1 MHTRPRLLTSIPFWV
16 LVAGSLAAIIG
27 GLAIVLNG
35 ITAMEEVLNDPNA
48 TVVQVY
54 VGQSWVVVGAAVLG
68 AGAVGIVAVLA
79 LGAATALTRRPDVA
93 VESID
98 LSRDD
103 ETVAEPAAAVYPP
116 ATAAEPIAAPIAVE
130 DADIETPSTAPAP
143 ARAAAETG
151 HDAPKLDAGTRHDEP
166 RLDAGDDAPR
176 R

>member
-79 LGAATALTRRPDVA
+79 LGAAAALTRRPDVA

-98 LSRDD
+98 WSSDD
-103 ETVAEPAAAVYPP
+103 ETVAEPAVAAYTP
-116 ATAAEPIAAPIAVE
+116 ATTAAPISVE
-130 DADIETPSTAPAP
+130 DADVETPSTAPAP
-143 ARAAAETG
+143 ARAAAEAG
-151 HDAPKLDAGTRHDEP
+151 HDAPQ
-166 RLDAGDDAPR
+166 LDAGDDATR

>member
-1 MHTRPRLLTSIPFWV
+1 MHTRPRLVTSIPFWV

-35 ITAMEEVLNDPNA
+35 INAMEEVLNDPNA

-79 LGAATALTRRPDVA
+79 LAAATALTRRADIS

-98 LSRDD
+98 WDSDD
-103 ETVAEPAAAVYPP
+103 ETAVEPV
-116 ATAAEPIAAPIAVE
+116 ATAPSAAPLAVE
-130 DADIETPSTAPAP
+130 DADIETPSTTPAP
-143 ARAAAETG
+143 PQAAA
-151 HDAPKLDAGTRHDEP
+151 ARHDEP
-166 RLDAGDDAPR
+166 RLDAGDDATR

>member
-1 MHTRPRLLTSIPFWV
+1 MHTRPRLVTSIPFWV

-35 ITAMEEVLNDPNA
+35 INAMEQVLNDPNA

-68 AGAVGIVAVLA
+68 AGAVGIVAVLSLA
-79 LGAATALTRRPDVA
+79 AATALTRRPDVA

-98 LSRDD
+98 WNSDD
-103 ETVAEPAAAVYPP
+103 ETAPEPAVAPY
-116 ATAAEPIAAPIAVE
+116 ATAPLAVE
-130 DADIETPSTAPAP
+130 DADVETPSSAPAP
-143 ARAAAETG
+143 ARATAEAG
-151 HDAPKLDAGTRHDEP
+151 HDAPKLDTGVRHDEP
-166 RLDAGDDAPR
+166 RLDGGDDATR

>member
-1 MHTRPRLLTSIPFWV
+1 MQTRPRLVTSIPFWV
-16 LVAGSLAAIIG
+16 LVVASVAAIAG

-68 AGAVGIVAVLA
+68 AGAIGIALVLA
-79 LGAATALTRRPDVA
+79 LAAATALVRRPDVA

-98 LSRDD
+98 WNSDD
-103 ETVAEPAAAVYPP
+103 ESAPEAFGAAPYAATSTVPAAATT
-116 ATAAEPIAAPIAVE
+116 ATPLAVE
-130 DADIETPSTAPAP
+130 DADIEVPSTTPAP
-143 ARAAAETG
+143 PQAAAE
-151 HDAPKLDAGTRHDEP
+151 RHDEP
-166 RLDAGDDAPR
+166 RLDTGDDAAR

>member
-35 ITAMEEVLNDPNA
+35 INAMEQVLNDPNA

-79 LGAATALTRRPDVA
+79 LAAATALARRPEVA

-98 LSRDD
+98 WHSDD
-103 ETVAEPAAAVYPP
+103 ETALEPVAAPYTP
-116 ATAAEPIAAPIAVE
+116 ATPLAVE
-130 DADIETPSTAPAP
+130 DADVETPSTATAP
-143 ARAAAETG
+143 PRAAA
-151 HDAPKLDAGTRHDEP
+151 AARHDEP
-166 RLDAGDDAPR
+166 RLDAGDDATR

>member
-79 LGAATALTRRPDVA
+79 LGAAAALTRRPDVA

-98 LSRDD
+98 WNTDD
-103 ETVAEPAAAVYPP
+103 ETAAAPAVTPYTPA
-116 ATAAEPIAAPIAVE
+116 ATAAPISVE

-143 ARAAAETG
+143 PQAAAERHDAPKLDAG
-151 HDAPKLDAGTRHDEP
+151 HDAPKLDAG
-166 RLDAGDDAPR
+166 DDATR

>member
-35 ITAMEEVLNDPNA
+35 ISAMEEVLNDPNA

-68 AGAVGIVAVLA
+68 AGAVGIVAALA

-98 LSRDD
+98 WSSDD
-103 ETVAEPAAAVYPP
+103 ESVAEPAVASYTP
-116 ATAAEPIAAPIAVE
+116 ATTASPLAVE
-130 DADIETPSTAPAP
+130 DADVETPSTAPAP
-143 ARAAAETG
+143 ARATAEAG
-151 HDAPKLDAGTRHDEP
+151 HDAPKLDAGDDTTR
-166 RLDAGDDAPR
+166 R
-176 R
+176 